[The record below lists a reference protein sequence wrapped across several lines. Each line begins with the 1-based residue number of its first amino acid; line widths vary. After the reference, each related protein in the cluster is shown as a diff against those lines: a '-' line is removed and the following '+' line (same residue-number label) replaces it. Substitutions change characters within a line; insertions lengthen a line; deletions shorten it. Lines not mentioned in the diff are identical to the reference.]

1 MACMMSA
8 GLAEKRP
15 PHKDWPDGAG
25 AASEEDD
32 MGGSKKTVWVVM
44 AALALAALAAAAWF
58 YAQQASAG
66 KDSGGNLGRLATGEM
81 AELVIPAGM
90 EPATEHPFL
99 SRDGAGTRLSAF
111 RGKVVVVNLWATW
124 CAPCLAEMPTLAALS
139 RHYADNPEVLV
150 LPISVDVADQREKAV
165 AFMDSQPPL
174 PFYNDPAF
182 QLPFAFE
189 GKGGMP
195 QTILLDRQGRVRA
208 SLTGGADWSGPDAKA
223 LVDALLAE
231 AG

>member
-1 MACMMSA
+1 
-8 GLAEKRP
+8 
-15 PHKDWPDGAG
+15 
-25 AASEEDD
+25 
-32 MGGSKKTVWVVM
+32 MGGSKKTVWAMIAVFAVVV
-44 AALALAALAAAAWF
+44 LAAAGWF
-58 YAQQASAG
+58 YAQQAGSG
-66 KDSGGNLGRLATGEM
+66 KDSGDDLGRLAAGEM
-81 AELVIPAGM
+81 ADLTIPEQI
-90 EPATEHPFL
+90 EPATDHPFL
-99 SRDGAGTRLSAF
+99 SSDGTETRLSAF

-150 LPISVDVADQREKAV
+150 LPISVDVTDQREKAV
-165 AFMDSQPPL
+165 AFMEGQPPL

-189 GKGGMP
+189 GRGGMP

-208 SLTGGADWSGPDAKA
+208 SLTGGADWSGPDARA

-231 AG
+231 PA